1 MIYLHKLLP
10 VLVSPLFIS
19 LALLIFFILTRRR
32 RYGIMAAAI
41 IYIAAM
47 PITGNNLV
55 QYLEKDQHF
64 QSLDTLPKADAVVVL
79 SGMMRR
85 IPTEDGMVM
94 EWNDAVDRIFAGID
108 TMKADKAPVLILTR
122 GILPWQKG
130 VPEGDILAD
139 TAKQAGIP
147 TSRIHLTDIVAN
159 TAEEA
164 AAIKTML
171 APSEPTIILITSA
184 FHMPRARQIFEGN
197 GFNVIPHA
205 VDFRASDGSFSVMKF
220 IPQASGLNQTS
231 FAIREL
237 IGRLWYL
244 IRY

>member
-19 LALLIFFILTRRR
+19 LVLIIFFILTRRR
-32 RYGIMAAAI
+32 RYGIMAFVI
-41 IYIAAM
+41 IVIAAM
-47 PITGNNLV
+47 PITGNSLIK
-55 QYLEKDQHF
+55 YLEKGQHF
-64 QSLDTLPKADAVVVL
+64 QSLDTLPNADAIVVL
-79 SGMMRR
+79 SGMVRR
-85 IPTEDGMVM
+85 IPTDDGIVM

-108 TMKADKAPVLILTR
+108 AMKAHKAPILILTR

-164 AAIKTML
+164 VAIKIML

-184 FHMPRARQIFEGN
+184 FHMPRAQHIFEGN
-197 GFNVIPHA
+197 GFTVIPHA
-205 VDFRASDGSFSVMKF
+205 VDFRSGGGSFSVMKF
-220 IPQASGLNQTS
+220 IPQASGLSQTS